1 MATRKK
7 VQVLQVV
14 SLEIKTSEDKTIKL
28 TIRDAQQLRSEL
40 TNILAQPQAELT
52 LDTIANDFTI
62 PGLSS

>member
-7 VQVLQVV
+7 AQVLQVV

-28 TIRDAQQLRSEL
+28 TIRDAQQLKEEL
-40 TNILAQPQAELT
+40 NNILMLPKAELS
-52 LDTIANDFTI
+52 LDPVANDFTI